1 MKKKKSK
8 TVIKTF
14 TIVFITLF
22 VILAFI
28 FSLKILNEKLITTE
42 PQTKKTSK
50 LYTLPYLTGYHKAPK
65 KNGLTTFIP
74 DKAYNGLNLFNSAH
88 EPSAILMDMK
98 GNILH
103 KWQFAFKDAFP
114 EVKEI
119 NTWYNQKHWRYFWR
133 RVHLF
138 DNGDLL
144 AIYEGNGL
152 IKIDK
157 NCHLIWTAKGSFHHD
172 LEVVGDKIYVLNRRL
187 VRLSRINK
195 KEPILEDLISIL
207 NQDGQILKNISI
219 LEMFENS
226 RFARLMKGMPAA
238 GDIFH
243 TNTLEVFDGK
253 LDSKSPIFKKGNVL
267 LSMRMLDTIAI
278 ADLEAKKIIWARK
291 PGIWKTQHQPTLL
304 DNGHMLVFNNLYLK
318 NRANKAEYR
327 RLLTTNGY
335 KLLENKIYTDNQ
347 SSVIEFNP
355 LSMTV
360 VWEYKGDEKH
370 KFFSLASGSC
380 QRLPNGNT
388 LITDSDQG
396 RAFEVTPQG
405 QIVWEYVN
413 IYRTGKKKD
422 KIAAILEM
430 VRFRPNSFISKIK
443 AHFQP

>member
-1 MKKKKSK
+1 VKKKKSK
-8 TVIKTF
+8 SVIKIF
-14 TIVFITLF
+14 TIS
-22 VILAFI
+22 VIILVVVLGLI
-28 FSLKILNEKLITTE
+28 FSLKILYKKLINTE
-42 PQTKKTSK
+42 AQTKKTSK
-50 LYTLPYLTGYHKAPK
+50 LYTLPYLTGYRKAPK
-65 KNGLTTFIP
+65 KTGLTIFIP
-74 DKAYNGLNLFNSAH
+74 DKVCSGLNLFNSAH
-88 EPSAILMDMK
+88 QPSAILMDIK

-133 RVHLF
+133 RAHLF

-157 NCHLIWTAKGSFHHD
+157 DSHLIWATKGSFHHD

-187 VRLSRINK
+187 VTLPLINK
-195 KEPILEDLISIL
+195 KEPILEDLITIL

-253 LDSKSPIFKKGNVL
+253 LASKSPIFKKGNVL

-278 ADLEAKKIIWARK
+278 ADLKAKKIVWARK

-318 NRANKAEYR
+318 KRADKAEYR

-335 KLLENKIYTDNQ
+335 KLLKNKIYTDNQ

-355 LSMTV
+355 LSIAV

-388 LITDSDQG
+388 LITESDPG

-405 QIVWEYVN
+405 QIVWEYIN
-413 IYRTGKKKD
+413 PYRTGKNKA

-430 VRFRPNSFISKIK
+430 QRLLF
-443 AHFQP
+443 